1 MKRLILATAM
11 LLTAC
16 QPATNWKYKEVE
28 QVDQVKKF
36 MELKGKT
43 FTVQVDCGRPSVRI
57 VTPESI
63 GAGLGL
69 KARFGTSQVNDV
81 GGKHIHRDTLDVV
94 RPNWFVSNV
103 NYYDRLV
110 LQFSDID
117 GTVVSEVLDIS
128 GFKTEY
134 ERFCK

>member
-1 MKRLILATAM
+1 MKKLLIIALAT
-11 LLTAC
+11 LTAC

-28 QVDQVKKF
+28 QVDQVKRF

-57 VTPESI
+57 VTPESV

-81 GGKHIHRDTLDVV
+81 PGNRIHIDTLQVEH
-94 RPNWFVSNV
+94 PNWFVSNV
-103 NYYDRLV
+103 NYYDKLV
-110 LQFSDID
+110 LQFSHID
-117 GTVVSEVLDIS
+117 GTVVSEALDIS
-128 GFKTEY
+128 GFKNEY
-134 ERFCK
+134 GKFCI